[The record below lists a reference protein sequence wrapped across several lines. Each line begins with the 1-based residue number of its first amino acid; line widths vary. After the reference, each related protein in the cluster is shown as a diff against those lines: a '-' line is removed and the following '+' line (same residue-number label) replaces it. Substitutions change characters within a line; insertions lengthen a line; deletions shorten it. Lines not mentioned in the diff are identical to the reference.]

1 MTHPDLSTAMILAG
15 GVGSR
20 LRSVVSDRPK
30 VLAAIHGRPF
40 LTYLLDVLEDAGLR
54 RVVLCTGYMAES
66 VEAALGAT
74 YGAMRLVYS
83 PETTLLGTGGAIRAA
98 LGMAD
103 SGSVL
108 IMNGDSFCEAD
119 LPALADLHRQR
130 QANATILLTEVPDT
144 GRFGRVRIDDAGRLL
159 EFEEKGLHAGPG
171 WINAGIYLVERQLL
185 ESIPAGRAVSLERDV
200 FPGWIGQGLY
210 GYPVQGRFLDI
221 GTPES
226 FAAAEAFLAQAGKS
240 RISPLIPLGDEAAIT
255 PCPSL
260 VGVGD
265 RRRFVVLDRDGT
277 INIEREYLSSPDQ
290 VELLPRA
297 CEGLRAL
304 GDLGLGLII
313 VTNQSAV
320 GRGYF
325 DMARLEEIHRHL
337 RALLARHGVELDGI
351 SRLPSPARRGLRL
364 PQAAAGVIAP
374 RGGRARL
381 LSRRLFRR
389 WRQTVRYRPGQGCG
403 GDDDSRSHGLR
414 GRVRGGRNR
423 RARFYRRRPPGR
435 GGVDRPAIRYVSVFR
450 LTSSLILSGW
460 KA

>member
-1 MTHPDLSTAMILAG
+1 MSHPDLTTAMILAG

-54 RVVLCTGYMAES
+54 QVVLCTGYMAES

-83 PETTLLGTGGAIRAA
+83 RETTPLGTGGAIRSALDMVEAA
-98 LGMAD
+98 
-103 SGSVL
+103 SVL

-119 LPALADLHRQR
+119 LPAMADIHRQR
-130 QANATILLTEVPDT
+130 QANATIVLTEVPDT
-144 GRFGRVRIDDAGRLL
+144 GRFGRVRIDDTGRLL

-171 WINAGIYLVERQLL
+171 WINAGIYLVQRQLL
-185 ESIPAGRAVSLERDV
+185 ESIPAGRAVSLERDA
-200 FPGWIGQGLY
+200 FPRWIGQGIF

-226 FAAAEAFLAQAGKS
+226 FAAAEAFFAQAGKAS
-240 RISPLIPLGDEAAIT
+240 VSPLLPPGDQAALT
-255 PCPSL
+255 PCPSP
-260 VGVGD
+260 GGRGE

-297 CEGLRAL
+297 CEGLRAMC
-304 GDLGLGLII
+304 DLGLGLIV

-325 DMARLEEIHRHL
+325 DMARLDEIHRHL
-337 RALLARHGVELDGI
+337 RELLARHGVELNGIYVCPHRPDDGCDC
-351 SRLPSPARRGLRL
+351 RKPLPGLLLR
-364 PQAAAGVIAP
+364 AAAELGFCPGDCFVVGDKPCDIDLGKTVGATTILVRTGYGAEYEAAGTVEPDFIADDLLAAAELI
-374 RGGRARL
+374 GRQLGTSA
-381 LSRRLFRR
+381 F
-389 WRQTVRYRPGQGCG
+389 PG
-403 GDDDSRSHGLR
+403 
-414 GRVRGGRNR
+414 
-423 RARFYRRRPPGR
+423 
-435 GGVDRPAIRYVSVFR
+435 
-450 LTSSLILSGW
+450 
-460 KA
+460 